1 MQLKRIKKYIKS
13 NNKMN
18 KFREYVRDA
27 EKLYEMAPNY
37 HQKDTGLKEIIWVS
51 SKKASHGPRIKV
63 YKTLKGENFSV
74 TIEDE
79 PKVVAGKCFVNSK
92 ELKRIFEFII
102 LNKDNLIKYWNFIID
117 SDELD
122 ENILKLKD

>member
-27 EKLYEMAPNY
+27 EKLYEMVPNY
-37 HQKDTGLKEIIWVS
+37 YQKDAGLKEIIWVS

>member
-27 EKLYEMAPNY
+27 EKLYEMVPNY
-37 HQKDTGLKEIIWVS
+37 YQKDTGLKEIIWVS